1 MPHPILKLPA
11 ERLVCKTVP
20 ENMFGPFRRQEENGT
35 PRNLM
40 TSSGKSK
47 PRSRTAERLELR
59 YLHLGQN

>member
-1 MPHPILKLPA
+1 MPHPILKLQA

-35 PRNLM
+35 LRNLM

-47 PRSRTAERLELR
+47 ARSRTAERLELR